1 MARAS
6 TPRSR
11 AAEIDR
17 PIDPPTDQPAAI
29 AERGEHELTL
39 AGVTYRLRPS
49 HAATRAIEGKTGLAI
64 LPLARLGARAEL
76 SSVQLGIIAAELIRA
91 GAEDEM
97 TKRVHAERIEELIFE
112 EAIYVAQG
120 TLSTCLID
128 AATGGRTAS
137 GEAKA
142 ATA

>member
-1 MARAS
+1 LSSAAAK
-6 TPRSR
+6 
-11 AAEIDR
+11 AAE
-17 PIDPPTDQPAAI
+17 PLDPPVDQPAAI
-29 AERGEHELTL
+29 PERGEHELTL

-49 HAATRAIEGKTGLAI
+49 HAATRAIEAKTGVAI

-76 SSVQLGIIAAELIRA
+76 SSLQLGIIAAELIKA

-97 TKRVHAERIEELIFE
+97 TRRVNAERIEELIFE

-120 TLSTCLID
+120 TLSACLVD

-142 ATA
+142 AAA